1 MKEGTGVLYQI
12 RVVGRVDAVMLYDF
26 VDVTV
31 SPDAAHTDLVC
42 RVPDTAAL
50 SGVMVLL
57 HDLGLRVSEM
67 RSVPDVPAG

>member
-1 MKEGTGVLYQI
+1 MLYLI

-31 SPDAAHTDLVC
+31 TPDGNHTDLVC

-50 SGVMVLL
+50 SGVVVLL

-67 RSVPDVPAG
+67 RSVPDVPAT